1 MSKTTEE
8 QINGLLHIAEEN
20 IKDAYNKGYKDGLKD
35 GNINDGTF
43 AAKIKEAYNNG
54 LNDAEKAIKR
64 VLNEPSRGG
73 LYANELQ
80 EIFGAKGIVAVLL
93 TYPVSEIIEKIRE
106 YDDEK
111 AERNASPDNEI
122 HIGDEVYAHDKNV
135 KKIVLGIT
143 DFGNFA
149 VLSQNGNFGVF
160 SKGELH
166 KTGKTYPVAELIME
180 LDKFGK
186 GKE

>member
-1 MSKTTEE
+1 MSGTRNLEGLKTQVLTCIE
-8 QINGLLHIAEEN
+8 A
-20 IKDAYNKGYKDGLKD
+20 AYDKGYK
-35 GNINDGTF
+35 
-43 AAKIKEAYNNG
+43 AAKQDVVAVGNKSEYERG
-54 LNDAEKAIKR
+54 LNDAWECAKKIVITDRLSCDELEK
-64 VLNEPSRGG
+64 
-73 LYANELQ
+73 
-80 EIFGAKGIVAVLL
+80 IFGYRSVDTIFRIFSA
-93 TYPVSEIIEKIRE
+93 SEVVTKIKE
-106 YDDEK
+106 YEDRQKKTDD
-111 AERNASPDNEI
+111 EI

-160 SKGELH
+160 SKCELH
-166 KTGKTYPVAELIME
+166 KTGKAYPVAELIME

>member
-1 MSKTTEE
+1 MSGTRNLEELKTQALTCVE
-8 QINGLLHIAEEN
+8 A
-20 IKDAYNKGYKDGLKD
+20 AYDKGYK
-35 GNINDGTF
+35 
-43 AAKIKEAYNNG
+43 AAKQDIVAAGNKSEYERG
-54 LNDAEKAIKR
+54 LNDAEKAVRRLTVSIAA
-64 VLNEPSRGG
+64 GG
-73 LYANELQ
+73 LTPGEKQ
-80 EIFGAKGIVAVLL
+80 MIFGLSQDYVIL
-93 TYPVSEIIEKIRE
+93 TNFSMSEIIEKIRE

-111 AERNASPDNEI
+111 AERNASPDNDL